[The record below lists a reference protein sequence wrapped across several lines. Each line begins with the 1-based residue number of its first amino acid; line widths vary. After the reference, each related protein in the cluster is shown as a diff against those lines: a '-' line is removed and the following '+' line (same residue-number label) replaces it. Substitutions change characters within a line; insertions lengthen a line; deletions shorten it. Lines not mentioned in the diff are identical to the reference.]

1 MDNTRDSDL
10 VWGSPSVC
18 PSGSG
23 CVEIAA
29 LPGGGAAIR
38 DGKDPTGAQ
47 LRFDAEEWAAFVAAV
62 KAGQFDPSG
71 GA

>member
-1 MDNTRDSDL
+1 MDDTRDSDL
-10 VWGSPSVC
+10 VWGSSSFC

-29 LPGGGAAIR
+29 LPDGGAAIR
-38 DGKDPTGAQ
+38 DGKDPAGPR
-47 LRFDAEEWAAFVAAV
+47 LLFDAAEWAAFVAAV
-62 KAGQFDPSG
+62 KAGEFDPSG